1 MFKSTNMKKYMLL
14 LFFWFTDTTHAQDH
28 GDQQMIRYE
37 VRYNHLF
44 DRGSDFKLYNAQLFV
59 QGDRSLFT
67 MKQADKIE
75 ASLQSNYFDA
85 SPDSLFT
92 VYKDFESNSLL
103 FDFFSINLQDNFY
116 ADTLHPMEW
125 KLTSEEK
132 MVEGIPCKKAAV
144 WFKGREYVA
153 WYAPS
158 IPLSNGPWKLGGL
171 PGLILEA
178 YDLNKEWHATFK
190 GMNGMNYMDFGYYE
204 RLVNKGVGDF
214 AAYTNELKQV
224 LKRVSGSLSG
234 QGISD
239 CFTCENKS
247 LVKLYVWEKID

>member
-1 MFKSTNMKKYMLL
+1 
-14 LFFWFTDTTHAQDH
+14 
-28 GDQQMIRYE
+28 
-37 VRYNHLF
+37 
-44 DRGSDFKLYNAQLFV
+44 
-59 QGDRSLFT
+59 
-67 MKQADKIE
+67 
-75 ASLQSNYFDA
+75 
-85 SPDSLFT
+85 
-92 VYKDFESNSLL
+92 LL

-144 WFKGREYVA
+144 WFKGREYIA

-178 YDLNKEWHATFK
+178 YDLNKEWHVTFK
-190 GMNGMNYMDFGYYE
+190 GMNGMNYIDFGYYE